1 MSKILIPLLCF
12 GLAVNGSFA
21 FSQENIS
28 NPSQVPS
35 VDKTTEQGS
44 RVAKPSSEL
53 PKDELPKK
61 DSSREDWSNK
71 KEGSRQNMEG
81 GNDAKKNKK
90 EEKMAERKKEHE
102 ALKEIIKNST
112 KEQKQ
117 MLLEERK
124 RHRQQVATILK
135 IDESALPENIG
146 IKQHKK
152 EFNDNK
158 MKNSNSAEQPAN

>member
-21 FSQENIS
+21 FSQENMS

-44 RVAKPSSEL
+44 RVARPYSDL
-53 PKDELPKK
+53 PKRDN
-61 DSSREDWSNK
+61 SREDWS
-71 KEGSRQNMEG
+71 
-81 GNDAKKNKK
+81 NKK

-146 IKQHKK
+146 IRQHKK

-158 MKNSNSAEQPAN
+158 MKNSNSAEQSAS

>member
-1 MSKILIPLLCF
+1 MSKIFIALFCF
-12 GLAVNGSFA
+12 GLAVNGSLA
-21 FSQENIS
+21 FGQENIS
-28 NPSQVPS
+28 NPTQAPS
-35 VDKTTEQGS
+35 ADKTAEQAS
-44 RVAKPSSEL
+44 RVAKPSS
-53 PKDELPKK
+53 DLPKK

-71 KEGSRQNMEG
+71 KEGSRQDVEG
-81 GNDAKKNKK
+81 GNDVKKNKK

-117 MLLEERK
+117 MLIEERK

-158 MKNSNSAEQPAN
+158 MKNSNELGQPAS

>member
-1 MSKILIPLLCF
+1 MSKIFIALFCF
-12 GLAVNGSFA
+12 GLAVNSSFA

-35 VDKTTEQGS
+35 IDKTTEQGS

-53 PKDELPKK
+53 PKRDN
-61 DSSREDWSNK
+61 SRENWS
-71 KEGSRQNMEG
+71 
-81 GNDAKKNKK
+81 NKK

-146 IKQHKK
+146 IKQYKK

-158 MKNSNSAEQPAN
+158 MKNSNVAEQPAN